1 MVDIQFLRKEILGKT
16 KKYIKSN
23 FNVIGSLSALNMT
36 LIHYNGAAY
45 GISYGLDGL
54 ARSIVGVRTESL
66 KFTGVSANT
75 NCR

>member
-1 MVDIQFLRKEILGKT
+1 MTDIQFLRTEILGKS
-16 KKYIKSN
+16 KKYIASN
-23 FNVIGSLSALNMT
+23 FTVIGSLPTLNTT

-54 ARSIVGVRTESL
+54 ARSIVGVHTESL
-66 KFTGVSANT
+66 KFTGVSANA